1 MRWINRHTF
10 VRAVCLSCFVQL
22 PQTVALD
29 GAFTHKHIHFTRNGE
44 ANAIHLPETLR
55 PAPSKNH
62 FLLILPCPPFHIKT
76 VVSLHHPQPPNKKVL
91 GGWGEDMFTGVVPLA
106 STPTTMTIL
115 MMMMTKMMTQKN
127 ALLQSIWPVFH
138 DKKVTFGFF
147 RMMMRAVYV
156 LLSVNH
162 NFPPICRASVNL
174 QHTEGY
180 CMRNL
185 YYVLWCFWCCSLI
198 TMIAHYYSLL
208 EHQPETP
215 SFAVNY
221 KTITK

>member
-1 MRWINRHTF
+1 MFCSVAADSRPRRRFNPQARTLHTQ
-10 VRAVCLSCFVQL
+10 RGGECNTPAWNSAPCTEQKPL
-22 PQTVALD
+22 PVDTAL
-29 GAFTHKHIHFTRNGE
+29 
-44 ANAIHLPETLR
+44 
-55 PAPSKNH
+55 PSFQYKR
-62 FLLILPCPPFHIKT
+62 T
-76 VVSLHHPQPPNKKVL
+76 VVSLHHPQPPNKKAL

-115 MMMMTKMMTQKN
+115 MMMTKMMTQKN